1 MTNDSSTP
9 PGVNQI
15 VSVRLPGMPSEPH
28 ANMGKVVHLV
38 GFVNDDVFSFLEPA
52 ASALA
57 DAGMQ
62 QSIVFA
68 YSPQLHR
75 LLPRIH
81 ASVRIVVAP
90 PTRNPLRR
98 WLWALA
104 AFRNELREGATQG
117 VHLYGGL
124 PRLAGTWMAR
134 RAGIAVALHHSSYK
148 VAPVALARPSP
159 TPTSSQQSL
168 ARVERP
174 VSPEFFAVPRNEA
187 RRPLIVT
194 GSHTSSA
201 RSADLFAQLA
211 VLLGG
216 EDLGLAFNWVGSVDN
231 ASRARLK
238 AAHVGVFPVNT
249 VTEWASRLAS
259 GWVYLAPGGDTGFP
273 SLLVEAMAV
282 GLPCVA
288 VDTPDHRRVIRHGE
302 NGYLC
307 RTAEEIVKC
316 IAPLIDSAELRQ
328 QIGHAARQE
337 IEQRF
342 DEARFRDALF
352 AAYRLPLKAARAA

>member
-1 MTNDSSTP
+1 MTHNRPAPSSTHKI
-9 PGVNQI
+9 G
-15 VSVRLPGMPSEPH
+15 SVRPPATPH
-28 ANMGKVVHLV
+28 EFRPATGKVVHLV

-52 ASALA
+52 ASAFA
-57 DAGMQ
+57 DVGME

-75 LLPRIH
+75 LLPRLH

-98 WLWALA
+98 WLWAMG
-104 AFRNELREGATQG
+104 AFRHELRAGATQG

-124 PRLAGTWMAR
+124 PRLIGTWMAR
-134 RAGIAVALHHSSYK
+134 RAGIAVALHHSLNR
-148 VAPVALARPSP
+148 VASAAQFRLSPSGDGAQHALAH
-159 TPTSSQQSL
+159 
-168 ARVERP
+168 VERP
-174 VSPEFFAVPRNEA
+174 VGPDFFAVPRNEA

-216 EDLGLAFNWVGSVDN
+216 EDLGLAFNWVGSVDD

-249 VTEWASRLAS
+249 VAEWASRLAS

-288 VDTPDHRRVIRHGE
+288 VDTPDHRRIIRHGE

-316 IAPLIDSAELRQ
+316 IAPLIDSAPLRR
-328 QIGHAARQE
+328 QIGQAARLE
-337 IEQRF
+337 VEERF
-342 DEARFRDALF
+342 DPTRFRAALF
-352 AAYRLPLKAARAA
+352 AAYRLPPTTPHAA